1 MSVPL
6 IVHAE
11 DNRVAARAVQRALR
25 KISVDHELQ
34 QAADGV
40 EGLRLIEAAAH
51 AGRTPVLVLLDLN
64 LLRLSGQEL
73 LTQVRTNP
81 TARHLPV
88 IVLSTSAHR
97 SDVDAARYEGVS
109 GYLCKDRLGAGM
121 SELGPYLVDWFQKN
135 VLPTEARA

>member
-11 DNRVAARAVQRALR
+11 DNRVDARAVQRALR
-25 KISVDHELQ
+25 KISLEHELQ

-40 EGLRLIEAAAH
+40 EGLRLIEAAAN

-64 LLRLSGQEL
+64 LPRLSGQEL
-73 LTQVRTNP
+73 LTNVRTNP
-81 TARHLPV
+81 SARHLPV

-97 SDVDAARYEGVS
+97 SDVDAAWYEGVS
-109 GYLCKDRLGAGM
+109 GSLCKDPLGAGM